1 MQEQSAT
8 SIPQSG
14 AGTSGPR
21 AARFD
26 SESQAQQAESAQ
38 TPSLTATAGQ
48 AVQSA
53 AELYQAADSALQQQ
67 METNPYV
74 VLGAA
79 AAVGFLLGGGMRS
92 PIGQL
97 MVRMSVRAFGP
108 PLVNAALT
116 NVLERATSGF
126 NSGPA
131 R

>member
-1 MQEQSAT
+1 MQEQTAT
-8 SIPQSG
+8 SSVG
-14 AGTSGPR
+14 AAGPR
-21 AARFD
+21 ATRF
-26 SESQAQQAESAQ
+26 EPEGQAQQDEGAQ

-53 AELYQAADSALQQQ
+53 AELYQAADTALQQQ

-74 VLGAA
+74 TLAAA
-79 AAVGFLLGGGMRS
+79 AAVGFVLGGGMRS

-108 PLVNAALT
+108 PLVNAALS